1 LNKAKRKNN
10 VYDLGWRGNLREVFL
25 SRGDEQSRRNMRER
39 ERGEWEDEGKEKG
52 ANRWWEWIVPWG
64 SP

>member
-1 LNKAKRKNN
+1 M
-10 VYDLGWRGNLREVFL
+10 REVFL